1 MCNPGSKRYV
11 SQNSLLNAIGIWEE
25 KNKLNQIYR
34 KMDKGKTGM
43 LSKAKIQQGLN
54 EANQK
59 MTRSAL
65 KLLDINA
72 ED

>member
-1 MCNPGSKRYV
+1 
-11 SQNSLLNAIGIWEE
+11 
-25 KNKLNQIYR
+25 
-34 KMDKGKTGM
+34 MDKGKTGM

-72 ED
+72 ENRGLIDYREWTSQFISSL

>member
-1 MCNPGSKRYV
+1 
-11 SQNSLLNAIGIWEE
+11 
-25 KNKLNQIYR
+25 
-34 KMDKGKTGM
+34 MDKGKTGM